1 MTWNAAL
8 GWFFAGYALL
18 TGIFILLE
26 NRRPQATFAWM
37 LLFLVLPVIGLVI
50 YALFGRDRKA
60 FSRQRKLARQNLEGT
75 AAPLLK
81 QLLARQDEEI
91 GKLETQSPV
100 RRRLMSLVRRNSH
113 SALTTRNRV
122 ALRQNASTFYPSLKE
137 DLRKAQRTI
146 YLQFYTWADDAFTRE
161 LKAILTERAANGVE
175 VRLLYDP
182 FGSLFRL
189 TRRYKREL
197 SQGGVKSAPVSALY
211 WLHTISYRNH
221 RKIAV
226 IDGQVGYTGGMNIA
240 QEHIDGGPTFDHWRD
255 TQVRLEGEAAAV
267 LQVVFLVDWYNA
279 TGEDLFA
286 ADRFPSLANEAPP
299 TTPEDPG
306 ASDGYVPVQIL
317 TSGPDSEWRAIRQLY
332 FAMIMSAQHSVRL
345 QTPFFILDATIAE
358 ALRAAALAG
367 IEVEVMVSD
376 RGEGLNQT
384 PYWAANT
391 YLAEVAA
398 AGARVHMYGAGYLHA
413 KTLSIDGEVCSI
425 GSANLDIRS
434 FSINY
439 ELNAVIYDA
448 RLAQE
453 LEAAFERDLR
463 DCYPFDPVAY
473 RRSPVLKRVR
483 DSTARL
489 LSPLL

>member
-1 MTWNAAL
+1 MTWTAAL
-8 GWFFAGYALL
+8 GWFFAAYALL
-18 TGIFILLE
+18 TGIFLLLE
-26 NRRPQATFAWM
+26 NRRPQATLAWM
-37 LLFLVLPVIGLVI
+37 LLFLTLPGIGLAV

-60 FSRQRKLARQNLEGT
+60 FGRQRKLARQNLQGT
-75 AAPLLK
+75 AAPIVE
-81 QLLARQDEEI
+81 QMLARQDAEI
-91 GKLETQSPV
+91 GRLETQSPA

-113 SALTTRNRV
+113 SALTTRNHV
-122 ALRQNASTFYPSLKE
+122 AIQQNASAFYPSLME
-137 DLRKAQRTI
+137 DMRKAQRTI

-161 LKAILTERAANGVE
+161 LQAILLERAAHGVE
-175 VRLLYDP
+175 VHLLYDP

-189 TRRYKREL
+189 TRRYRREL
-197 SQGGVKSAPVSALY
+197 SRGGVRWAPVSALY

-226 IDGQVGYTGGMNIA
+226 IDGKVGYTGGMNIG
-240 QEHIDGGPTFDHWRD
+240 QEHIDGGEGFDSWRD

-267 LQVVFLVDWYNA
+267 LQAVFMVDWYNA

-286 ADRFPSLANEAPP
+286 ADRFPSLANGLSFTP
-299 TTPEDPG
+299 TENPEV
-306 ASDGYVPVQIL
+306 SDGYVPVQIL

-332 FAMIMSAQHSVRL
+332 FAMIMSAQQRVRL
-345 QTPFFILDATIAE
+345 QSPFFVLDATIAE

-367 IEVEVMVSD
+367 IAVEVMVSD

-398 AGARVHMYGAGYLHA
+398 AGAQVHMYGKGYLHA
-413 KTLSIDGEVCSI
+413 KTLSIDGEACSI

-448 RLAQE
+448 GLTQE
-453 LEAAFERDLR
+453 LEEAFERDLR
-463 DCYPFDPVAY
+463 DCYPFDANAY
-473 RRSPVLKRVR
+473 RRRSGLIRLR

>member
-1 MTWNAAL
+1 MTWTAAL
-8 GWFFAGYALL
+8 GWFFAAYALL

-26 NRRPQATFAWM
+26 NRRPQATLAWM
-37 LLFLVLPVIGLVI
+37 LLFLTLPGIGLVI

-60 FSRQRKLARQNLEGT
+60 FSRQRNLARQNLEGT

-91 GKLETQSPV
+91 GRLETQSPV
-100 RRRLMSLVRRNSH
+100 HRRLMSMVRRNSH

-122 ALRQNASTFYPSLKE
+122 AIQQNASTFYPNLME
-137 DLRKAQRTI
+137 DMRKAQRTI

-161 LKAILTERAANGVE
+161 LKAILIERAAHGVE

-189 TRRYKREL
+189 TRRYKGEL
-197 SQGGVKSAPVSALY
+197 SQGGVKAAPVSALY

-226 IDGQVGYTGGMNIA
+226 IDGQVGYTGGMNIG
-240 QEHIDGGPTFDHWRD
+240 QEHLDGGPGFDRWRD

-286 ADRFPSLANEAPP
+286 ADRFPSLANGALPP
-299 TTPEDPG
+299 SSEVAG
-306 ASDGYVPVQIL
+306 ASDPYVPVQIL

-332 FAMIMSAQHSVRL
+332 FAMIMAAQHHVRL

-358 ALRAAALAG
+358 ALKAAALAG
-367 IEVEVMVSD
+367 LRVEVMVSD

-453 LEAAFERDLR
+453 LEAAFDRDIE
-463 DCYPFDPVAY
+463 DCYPFDPAEY
-473 RRSPVLKRVR
+473 RRRPVLNRLR

>member
-1 MTWNAAL
+1 MTWTAAL

-26 NRRPQATFAWM
+26 NRRPQATLAWM
-37 LLFLVLPVIGLVI
+37 LLFLTLPGIGLAV

-60 FSRQRKLARQNLEGT
+60 FSRQRKLARQNLQGT
-75 AAPLLK
+75 AAPLIE

-91 GKLETQSPV
+91 GRLETQSLI

-113 SALTTRNRV
+113 SALTMRNRV
-122 ALRQNASTFYPSLKE
+122 AIQQDASTFYPSLME

-161 LKAILTERAANGVE
+161 LKAILIERAANGVE

-182 FGSLFRL
+182 FGSLLRL

-197 SQGGVKSAPVSALY
+197 IQGGVKWAPVSALY

-226 IDGQVGYTGGMNIA
+226 IDGRVGYTGGMNIG
-240 QEHIDGGPTFDHWRD
+240 QEHLDGGATFDCWRD
-255 TQVRLEGEAAAV
+255 TQVRLEGEGAAV

-286 ADRFPSLANEAPP
+286 ADRFPSLKESVRPVK
-299 TTPEDPG
+299 TVDEG
-306 ASDGYVPVQIL
+306 AGDGYVPVQIL

-332 FAMIMSAQHSVRL
+332 FAMIMSAQRRVLL
-345 QTPFFILDATIAE
+345 QSPFFILDATVAE
-358 ALRAAALAG
+358 ALKAAALSG
-367 IEVEVMVSD
+367 VEVDVMVSD
-376 RGEGLNQT
+376 RGENLNQA

-398 AGARVHMYGAGYLHA
+398 AGARVHMYGKGYLHA

-439 ELNAVIYDA
+439 ELNAILYDA

-453 LEAAFERDLR
+453 LEAAFEQDRQ
-463 DCYPFDPVAY
+463 DCRPFDGQEY
-473 RRSPVLKRVR
+473 RRG
-483 DSTARL
+483 
-489 LSPLL
+489 

>member
-8 GWFFAGYALL
+8 GWFFAYYALL

-26 NRRPQATFAWM
+26 NRRPQATLAWM
-37 LLFLVLPVIGLVI
+37 LLFLTLPGIGLVI

-75 AAPLLK
+75 ATPLIG
-81 QLLARQDEEI
+81 QLLARQDAEI
-91 GKLETQSPV
+91 GRLEAQSPV

-122 ALRQNASTFYPSLKE
+122 AIQQNASTFYPNLME

-161 LKAILTERAANGVE
+161 LKAILLERAAHGVE

-182 FGSLFRL
+182 FGSLVRL
-189 TRRYKREL
+189 TRRYKQEL
-197 SQGGVKSAPVSALY
+197 TNGGVHWAPVSALY

-226 IDGQVGYTGGMNIA
+226 IDGRVGYTGGMNMA

-255 TQVRLEGEAAAV
+255 TQVRLEGEGAAV

-286 ADRFPSLANEAPP
+286 AGRFPSLANGVPP
-299 TTPEDPG
+299 AAAGNLG
-306 ASDGYVPVQIL
+306 AADGHVPVQIL

-332 FAMIMSAQHSVRL
+332 FAMITSAQHRVRL

-367 IEVEVMVSD
+367 IAVDVMVSD

-398 AGARVHMYGAGYLHA
+398 AGARVHMYGKGYLHA

-439 ELNAVIYDA
+439 EINAVIYDA

-453 LEAAFERDLR
+453 LEAAFERDLTN
-463 DCYPFDPVAY
+463 CYPFEPAGY
-473 RRSPVLKRVR
+473 RRSPVLKRLR

>member
-1 MTWNAAL
+1 MTWTAAV
-8 GWFFAGYALL
+8 GWLFAGYALL

-26 NRRPQATFAWM
+26 NRRPQATLAWM
-37 LLFLVLPVIGLVI
+37 LLFLTLPGIGLGV

-60 FSRQRKLARQNLEGT
+60 FSRQSKLARQNLQGT
-75 AAPLLK
+75 AAPLLE

-91 GKLETQSPV
+91 GRLETQSPV
-100 RRRLMSLVRRNSH
+100 RRRLMALVRRNSH

-122 ALRQNASTFYPSLKE
+122 AIQQNASTFYPSLMK

-161 LKAILTERAANGVE
+161 LKAILIERAADGVE

-182 FGSLFRL
+182 FGSLLRL

-197 SQGGVKSAPVSALY
+197 SQGGVKWAPASALY
-211 WLHTISYRNH
+211 RLHTISYRNH

-226 IDGQVGYTGGMNIA
+226 VDGRVGYTGGMNIG
-240 QEHIDGGPTFDHWRD
+240 QEHLDGGPTFDRWRD
-255 TQVRLEGEAAAV
+255 TQVRLEGEGAAV
-267 LQVVFLVDWYNA
+267 LQMVFLVDWYNA

-286 ADRFPSLANEAPP
+286 AGRFPSLAE
-299 TTPEDPG
+299 G
-306 ASDGYVPVQIL
+306 ALPAQDRDADAVDGYVPVQIL
-317 TSGPDSEWRAIRQLY
+317 TSGPDSEWRGIRQLY
-332 FAMIMSAQHSVRL
+332 FAMIMSAQHRVRL
-345 QTPFFILDATIAE
+345 QSPFFILDATIAE

-367 IEVEVMVSD
+367 VAVDVMVSD

-398 AGARVHMYGAGYLHA
+398 AGARVHMYRKGYLHA
-413 KTLSIDGEVCSI
+413 KTLCIDGEVCSI

-439 ELNAVIYDA
+439 ELNAVIYDP

-453 LEAAFERDLR
+453 LEAAFEGDLN
-463 DCYPFDPVAY
+463 DCHPFDAAGYGRSSAP
-473 RRSPVLKRVR
+473 RRLR

>member
-1 MTWNAAL
+1 MTWSAAV
-8 GWFFAGYALL
+8 GWFFAAYALL

-26 NRRPQATFAWM
+26 NRRPQATLAWM
-37 LLFLVLPVIGLVI
+37 LLFLTLPGIGLAI

-60 FSRQRKLARQNLEGT
+60 FSRQRKLARQNLQGT
-75 AAPLLK
+75 AAPLLE
-81 QLLARQDEEI
+81 QLLTRQDAEI
-91 GKLETQSPV
+91 RRLESQSLV
-100 RRRLMSLVRRNSH
+100 RQRLMSLVRRNSY
-113 SALTTRNRV
+113 SALTTHNRV
-122 ALRQNASTFYPSLKE
+122 SIQQDASAFYPSLME
-137 DLRKAQRTI
+137 DLKKAQRTI

-161 LKAILTERAANGVE
+161 LKAILVERAAQGVE

-189 TRRYKREL
+189 THRYKREL
-197 SQGGVKSAPVSALY
+197 SEGGVKWAPVSALY

-226 IDGQVGYTGGMNIA
+226 IDGKVGYTGGMNIG
-240 QEHIDGGPTFDHWRD
+240 QEHIDGGPTFDKWRD
-255 TQVRLEGEAAAV
+255 TQVRFEGEAAAV

-279 TGEDLFA
+279 TGENLFA
-286 ADRFPSLANEAPP
+286 ADRFPSLNEPALHAKPSGP
-299 TTPEDPG
+299 AE
-306 ASDGYVPVQIL
+306 ADGYVPVQIL

-332 FAMIMSAQHSVRL
+332 FAMIMSAQHRVRL
-345 QTPFFILDATIAE
+345 QTPFFILDPTIAE

-367 IEVEVMVSD
+367 VAVDVMVSD

-391 YLAEVAA
+391 YLAEVVA
-398 AGARVHMYGAGYLHA
+398 AGARVHMYGGGYLHA

-448 RLAQE
+448 RLTQE
-453 LEAAFERDLR
+453 LETAFERDLG
-463 DCYPFDPVAY
+463 DCYAFEPDQY
-473 RRSPVLKRVR
+473 RKSPVLKRLR
-483 DSTARL
+483 DSAARL